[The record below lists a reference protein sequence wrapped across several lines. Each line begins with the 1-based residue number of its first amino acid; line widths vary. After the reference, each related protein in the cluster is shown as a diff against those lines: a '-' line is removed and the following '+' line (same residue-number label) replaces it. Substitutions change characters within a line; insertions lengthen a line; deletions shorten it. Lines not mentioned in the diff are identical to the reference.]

1 MATVTH
7 RYESAQYDGTN
18 SAAILAFL
26 DGASY
31 TVVEASAERLVLT
44 DSEGTRKT
52 VPAGGWVVRYGWA
65 HELAWQGSDA
75 AYQAQWAV
83 VPS

>member
-1 MATVTH
+1 MPTVTQ

-18 SAAILAFL
+18 AAAVLAFL

-31 TVVEASAERLVLT
+31 TVVESSATRLVLT
-44 DSEGTRKT
+44 DSEGSRKV
-52 VPAGGWVVRYGWA
+52 VPAGGWVIRSGWS
-65 HELAWQGSDA
+65 HELTWQGSDA

>member
-1 MATVTH
+1 MPTVTH

-31 TVVEASAERLVLT
+31 TVVEASTQRLVLT
-44 DSEGTRKT
+44 DSEGSRK
-52 VPAGGWVVRYGWA
+52 VIPAGGWVVRFGWS

-75 AYQAQWAV
+75 TYQAQWATV
-83 VPS
+83 S

>member
-26 DGASY
+26 EGASY

-44 DSEGTRKT
+44 DSEGTRKV
-52 VPAGGWVVRYGWA
+52 VPASGWVIRTGWS

-75 AYQAQWAV
+75 AYLAQWTV
-83 VPS
+83 VAP